1 MSNIRDPEPPA
12 NAFTHRFEVASND
25 IDMLGHAGNV
35 SWVRW
40 INAAATAHSQSIGLD
55 LDAYR
60 ALGVLWVVR
69 RHEVDYLGQA
79 FEGEP
84 LEALTWIETLRGA
97 TSLRRTLFRRLQDGA
112 TLCRA
117 ATTWV
122 LLDIASGRPKRIPR
136 ELLAR
141 YGFAG

>member
-1 MSNIRDPEPPA
+1 MSDIRNPAPPA
-12 NAFTHRFEVASND
+12 NAFTHRFEVLPSD

-40 INAAATAHSQSIGLD
+40 INQLATAHSESIGLD

-79 FEGEP
+79 FEGEK
-84 LEALTWIETLRGA
+84 LEALTWVETLRGA
-97 TSLRRTLFRRLQDGA
+97 TSLRRTLIMRAEDGA
-112 TLCRA
+112 LLCRA

-122 LLDIASGRPKRIPR
+122 LLDIASGRPRRIPR
-136 ELLAR
+136 ELLER
-141 YGFAG
+141 YGFNG